1 MLKLTA
7 EAASKEGDASKKD
20 EKGKEASSDKKPAD
34 KKPAEKKPAEKK
46 INNML
51 LLVGLGNPGPNSEN
65 NRHNIGFKIIDAINS
80 HFKLSK
86 QKPKF
91 KGLLT
96 TGNIESKKV
105 YAIKPFTFMNNSGT
119 AIKELI
125 DYFKI
130 DAKNVIVFHDDL
142 DIDFGKVKAK
152 VGGTSAGH
160 NGIKS
165 IDKFIGTDYSRVR
178 VGIGHPKGKRR
189 VNSHVLEDFKDDEE
203 EKIKEITESIVKLVP
218 TLIDKKIDLFSSKVN
233 QNLNGI

>member
-1 MLKLTA
+1 
-7 EAASKEGDASKKD
+7 
-20 EKGKEASSDKKPAD
+20 
-34 KKPAEKKPAEKK
+34 
-46 INNML
+46 ML

-105 YAIKPFTFMNNSGT
+105 YAIKPLTFMNNSGT

-152 VGGTSAGH
+152 I
-160 NGIKS
+160 GIKH
-165 IDKFIGTDYSRVR
+165 F
-178 VGIGHPKGKRR
+178 
-189 VNSHVLEDFKDDEE
+189 
-203 EKIKEITESIVKLVP
+203 
-218 TLIDKKIDLFSSKVN
+218 
-233 QNLNGI
+233 QAQ